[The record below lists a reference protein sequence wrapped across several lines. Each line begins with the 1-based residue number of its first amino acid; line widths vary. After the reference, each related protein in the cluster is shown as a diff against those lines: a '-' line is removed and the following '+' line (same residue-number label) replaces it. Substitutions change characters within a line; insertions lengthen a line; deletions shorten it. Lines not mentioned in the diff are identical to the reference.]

1 MAKQLNVNLAF
12 SADTSKVKAQL
23 QDLQNQLNRLT
34 LSSKTELGITKDI
47 EEASR
52 AAAELSV
59 HLKNATNQQTGT
71 LDFSKLNQSIKK
83 SGTSLQQYGRTLQ
96 SLGPQG
102 QQAFMSLAQAV
113 ANSEVPI
120 RRTNAMLREMGTTL
134 ANTARWQL
142 SSSMLHGF
150 MGAVQSAYGYA
161 QDLNESLNN
170 IRIVT
175 GQNIDEMAKFAEEAN
190 KAARAL
196 STTTTEYTNA
206 SLIYYQQG
214 LNDQQ
219 VKERTDITIKMANV
233 ARQSAEVVSD
243 QMTAVWNN
251 FYDGSKSLEHY
262 ADVMT
267 ALGAATASSTDEISE
282 GLNKFAAIAN
292 TVGLSYEYAASALAT
307 VTATTRQSADVVGT
321 AFKTLFARIQD
332 LELGKTLDDGTTL
345 GSYSQ
350 ALAKVGVQ
358 IKDTSGE
365 MKSMDTILEE
375 MAAKW
380 ETLGK
385 AEQIALAQSVAGVRQ
400 YTQLIALMDNWD
412 FMKQNLATSNAS
424 SGALQ
429 KQADIYAESW
439 EAAADRVTAAAE
451 NIYKALINDEFFID
465 LLNGVEKVITFVDH
479 LIDNLGGLKGVL
491 TAIGAIVTKVFAN
504 QISQGLTNITYNLKM
519 MTEKGRQAEKDARKK
534 FIDDAVESVPQSKE
548 YTTDIEK
555 AQQQSMRSQLELQ
568 QQYME
573 NADRMNAVEA
583 EVNKKMMD
591 RVSILRQQVV
601 EAERKKEIANKA
613 VDENEYDILT
623 DVAAFNIANP
633 DSQIDEK
640 PIHEYIAS
648 IKKAAEY
655 QDILASSGTKA
666 YQILTTEP
674 DKASAAMQELSK
686 ALDAVA
692 IDAKDLGDE
701 GVKAFQSLK
710 TALNNV
716 KNAKTPEELEKAI
729 EELNRELEILSKNS
743 GIQLKDVVS
752 PGTTKKV
759 DALTESLQKK
769 IKAQRESAESAEQA
783 RQAELKASESIK
795 KATGAQKGWSDMLV
809 ESANLAFSVASAFQ
823 MLSSAWDTIKD
834 PDVSGWDKFLSI
846 MMTLGMVIPTFISI
860 YKTLKSVISLET
872 VAKIA
877 NAAATM
883 AQTAAEQSYGQ
894 VKGQNNIKIKQSTK
908 ETWKDTW
915 NKLKN
920 KGQNIKDT
928 WNQKAFEAQGGT
940 IHKNGTS
947 SIKGRSGIISKAE
960 TSQLTSQA
968 GKQALKNLGTK
979 VGGAAIIV
987 AAVAAATMIAKAA
1000 IDHYNR
1006 FETAAKKAEETAN
1019 AMKATYETVASA
1031 EQEFRSNLDTYASG
1045 VDSLENLTKGTE
1057 EYKDAVRNANNE
1069 AIKLLNTYKNL
1080 KYEINDEG
1088 LIVIDETDLLNAKRE
1103 SLEKETKASI
1113 AAMQAQQDADN
1124 ARLKADKVNFQ
1135 RTQMKTGGVHWDD
1148 DDTTAVAGGVGAGAA
1163 LAGGAVAY
1171 TAIAAS
1177 NVWNPVGWAMLIAGA
1192 VAAVIGV
1199 GIAAFNNDADARE
1212 AQTLNALE
1220 EFSINNGGRDLTKEE
1235 IKAIADQQDSSGK
1248 LAESLLKDVDA
1259 TNNMIAEMRANAEA
1273 INRNN
1278 ELIANQLLQ
1287 NNDYVM
1293 GSEYSEEIVERSGLF
1308 YGQAYKEALAMV
1320 ESSGWGKTG
1329 ISKATGVNAEA
1340 KEIWSDYL
1348 TYAGL
1353 EDKGWQLVD
1362 TTGTDENRIFVYL
1375 DEQGQRQ
1382 EKTLVEMQ
1390 KMYAAYIAS
1399 SKTDINATQLVG
1411 YFKEWSEKQ
1420 GAVDQGIA
1428 AFLMNGN
1435 FEDATKNEA
1444 EAIQNEIATKYQGDT
1459 QAYLEAKLG
1468 DLSVVA
1474 EKLGYDNADALVNAF
1489 SSGLTNIDKAW
1500 NDIDFNGMSEEISKN
1515 VKISTAQSLEN
1526 TVKLMNA
1533 GQLGEEAGIMF
1544 TEGLNNLLANVKP
1557 EDQEEALSR
1566 IAEIDWTQW
1575 DAAEQIVTIMRNLG
1589 YEVDTTPAEWE
1600 NFVTQMNI
1608 ANGAVFDHAQAL
1620 KDIAKMTELV
1630 NDLSIGDIISKE
1642 DYNMLVQ
1649 YNDEVERYFRILG
1662 DGTYKVIGDPLDL
1675 IQEIGKGIDK
1685 SYADAVTGAETN
1697 YKNIQFRAGVD
1708 SNVKA
1713 TGYSRDQLSST
1724 SVGVVDTKTTT
1735 VQNDPNAGHYIL
1747 GFLTSVAQG
1756 MSGNGSYGAVHVDSP
1771 QANAQMYAGTT
1782 TSTTNIEGIKDVD
1795 LYGAQIDFIDQ
1806 YLTSY
1811 TDEQIQIWRD
1821 AANDPRSQKAKD
1833 AAAEVSEI
1841 VADYLEMYPT
1851 VVSGELD
1858 TAEKAVQDAKDKQ
1871 FSAEL
1876 DYAAT
1881 AQTAEQLDAMYE
1893 KNQIGDKAYNSAQL
1907 EFVQQEKWEGMDPNE
1922 VGEYADALMDAA
1934 KSSELLYDNMSQET
1948 AEDVALYTKKMNE
1961 GIKKLQEGFED
1972 WNSILDK
1979 SDKGSEEYTEAM
1991 NNMKDAMSDVL
2002 GVNEDFI
2009 SDKFILENLSLIE
2022 KAAEGSAEAI
2032 DDLAAALG
2040 QEIIYDI
2047 TIDGSQAEKDAL
2059 QAHADLQTKLS
2070 GKEVGFSVT
2079 ADMDTDGIITGAQQ
2093 VIDSAQMTVSEAQ
2106 AYFNSLG
2113 YEPVFETKE
2122 EPVEQ
2127 RVPITITQSRIIEE
2141 SDDGKTWKTATS
2153 SYQDGYD
2160 TFTGKMDVVAMSSD
2174 GKTPKI
2180 KELRKKSSGAMNNF
2194 SSSNAGGKSGGGSS
2208 KKASPTKKSDV
2219 VERYKEINDKISDSE
2234 KAMDDASKAADR
2246 LWGPARV
2253 KAIQDANAALE
2264 TNIALLKDKRAE
2276 AEYNL
2281 QTDKKALENTILKN
2295 AGISITDAMFDQ
2307 NGNFIAYNEILN
2319 GLYDELNQA
2328 ETEAGPE
2335 WSDKEQ
2341 EKIDGINDR
2350 ISAVKEA
2357 IADYDA
2363 TNSLIKEFD
2372 TKIKDGIYEWQDN
2385 NYEELNI
2392 ALEYKLEINE
2402 GSMKRIDYYLN
2413 KITDDIHATAE
2424 AFAYLS
2430 QQTSLYE
2437 NNLLNQNQYVND
2449 LTAAYTNGEISLQA
2463 YKEGLATAQNAV
2475 ISNLESLDQQKKAMQ
2490 EYYGNVIDMALDKIA
2505 LYTDEMEYLN
2515 SVLDHYSNITEL
2527 IGKQDDYAT
2536 KDTILRT
2543 KADNLQRE
2551 LQTQKELYEKFS
2563 LEAQKWESQMATAI
2577 EGSNEYETYKQNWQA
2592 AQEAANNAQ
2601 DAMLS
2606 KTEEW
2611 AEAMKAIVE
2620 NELAE
2625 MSDILEKSFTGG
2637 ISFDELMTSMER
2649 RNSLQEEYLTTTNK
2663 IYETNKLMRTAQQ
2676 AIDKTSNTV
2685 AKRRLQNFIKE
2696 TNQLQSQT
2704 KLSQYELEIQQAKYD
2719 LLLAEIA
2726 LEEAQRAKTTVR
2738 LARNDE
2744 GQFGYIYTADQNQIN
2759 DAEQTLA
2766 DALNSLYNIG
2776 LEGANEYQQKYAETL
2791 QESQDAITELTQM
2804 WMNGE
2809 ISSEEEFNR
2818 RKQEITE
2825 YYGEKLQQ
2833 YSELH
2838 TIALSAD
2845 SRVLTEAWSSDFI
2858 ERTVSVEMW
2867 RDKVDEYF
2875 ESAADSMQTWA
2886 QVCSQTL
2893 KNSDLDKWDEAI
2905 KKVDDRSKALVKTL
2919 IGEDGK
2925 SGVVGAMLSEVNTAG
2940 QVSAAHITI
2949 QNSID
2954 TTISKYEA
2962 LLNAIQLAHAE
2973 MTKEVKPKIDTS
2985 GGSYTPD
2992 SSYKTT
2998 DNTGNKG
3005 STGNTGG
3012 TGGNTGSKGDTG
3024 STKDTTLDPY
3034 YYSVKDKK
3042 VTGRSYAFAEIEASS
3057 VSTSKWRVLGNYLV
3071 EQTNN
3076 PNQER
3081 AVKVADY
3088 LAAMGLASLPNFAP
3102 LNTASS
3108 LLPFRLP
3115 GFDTGGYTG
3124 DWSGSYG
3131 KLAMLH
3137 KKELILKEGDT
3148 ENFLASMEL
3157 LERILS
3163 IIDLQSA
3170 NAQLGGMLSSPSYG
3184 NHATETI
3191 VEQNVHI
3198 EASFPGVSDRNELQE
3213 AFTNLINQASQYANR
3228 K

>member
-321 AFKTLFARIQD
+321 AFKTLFARVQD

-365 MKSMDTILEE
+365 MKSMDIILEE

-451 NIYKALINDEFFID
+451 SIYKALINDEFFID

-534 FIDDAVESVPQSKE
+534 FIDDAVEGVAPRKE
-548 YTTDIEK
+548 YTTDVEQ

-591 RVSILRQQVV
+591 RVSILRQQVI
-601 EAERKKEIANKA
+601 EAEKRKEAASKTIDDASYGIITDITAYNK
-613 VDENEYDILT
+613 
-623 DVAAFNIANP
+623 
-633 DSQIDEK
+633 
-640 PIHEYIAS
+640 IHEKEEGYVPVSYDQVYAKNIKPMKELVQLQVKIESGAKTAYDAMRAGSDSAEKAIAELN
-648 IKKAAEY
+648 K
-655 QDILASSGTKA
+655 QVQASSEISDEVK
-666 YQILTTEP
+666 QIFASL
-674 DKASAAMQELSK
+674 DKASTFDEVEAAVRALNQELGKTIGEHSGEIK
-686 ALDAVA
+686 NVIGPDAA
-692 IDAKDLGDE
+692 
-701 GVKAFQSLK
+701 
-710 TALNNV
+710 
-716 KNAKTPEELEKAI
+716 
-729 EELNRELEILSKNS
+729 
-743 GIQLKDVVS
+743 
-752 PGTTKKV
+752 KKV
-759 DALTESLQKK
+759 DQYVAAIRDKTRAELDSADATKQAEA
-769 IKAQRESAESAEQA
+769 AQR
-783 RQAELKASESIK
+783 KTSESIK
-795 KATGAQKGWSDMLV
+795 KATGAQKGWTDMLV

-860 YKTLKSVISLET
+860 YKTLKNVISLET
-872 VAKIA
+872 IAKIA

-920 KGQNIKDT
+920 KGKNVKDT
-928 WNQKAFEAQGGT
+928 WNKNAWDGLSKDEKLFRRDQYLKDNNLTWQKGKGYVDASGNQVKA
-940 IHKNGTS
+940 S
-947 SIKGRSGIISKAE
+947 SIKKALQSG
-960 TSQLTSQA
+960 A
-968 GKQALKNLGTK
+968 GKDALKGLGTK

-1124 ARLKADKVNFQ
+1124 ARLKANKVNFQ
-1135 RTQMKTGGVHWDD
+1135 RTQMKTGGVHWDE
-1148 DDTTAVAGGVGAGAA
+1148 DDTTAVAGGVGAGTA

-1212 AQTLNALE
+1212 TQTLNALE
-1220 EFSINNGGRDLTKEE
+1220 ELSINNGGRDLTKEE
-1235 IKAIADQQDSSGK
+1235 IKAIADEQDSSGK
-1248 LAESLLKDVDA
+1248 LAESLLKDIDA
-1259 TNNMIAEMRANAEA
+1259 TNNMIAEMRANTEA

-1293 GSEYSEEIVERSGLF
+1293 GSEYSNEIVERSGLF
-1308 YGQAYKEALAMV
+1308 YGQAYEEALAKV
-1320 ESSGWGKTG
+1320 EASGWGKDG
-1329 ISKATGVNAEA
+1329 IAQIDGANEQA
-1340 KEIWSDYL
+1340 KIVWQEYL
-1348 TYAGL
+1348 QYAGL
-1353 EDKGWQLVD
+1353 SDKNLQLVD
-1362 TTGTDENRIFVYL
+1362 TTGTDNNRIFVYL

-1390 KMYAAYIAS
+1390 KTQAAWIAS
-1399 SKTDINATQLVG
+1399 TKTDANANQLVS
-1411 YFKEWSEKQ
+1411 YFKEWSEKP
-1420 GAVDQGIA
+1420 GAADQGIA

-1444 EAIQNEIATKYQGDT
+1444 EAIQNEIVAQYNGDAK
-1459 QAYLEAKLG
+1459 AYLEAKLG
-1468 DLSVVA
+1468 DLGAAA
-1474 EKLGYDNADALVNAF
+1474 EKLGYDNVDTMVNAF
-1489 SSGLTNIDKAW
+1489 TSGLTNIDKAW
-1500 NDIDFNGMSEEISKN
+1500 NSIDFNGLSIEIAKN
-1515 VKISTAQSLEN
+1515 IKISAAQSLEN
-1526 TVKLMNA
+1526 VVRLMNA
-1533 GQLGEEAGIMF
+1533 GQLGEEAGVMF
-1544 TEGLNNLLANVKP
+1544 IEGLNNLLANVKP
-1557 EDQEEALSR
+1557 EDQEAALSR
-1566 IAEIDWTQW
+1566 IAAIDWTQW
-1575 DAAEQIVTIMRNLG
+1575 NAAAQIVTIMRDLG
-1589 YEVDTTPAEWE
+1589 YEVDTTSVEWE

-1608 ANGAVFDHAQAL
+1608 ANGAIFDHAQAL
-1620 KDIAKMTELV
+1620 KDIAKITELA
-1630 NDLSIGDIISKE
+1630 NDLSIGDIVSKE

-1662 DGTYKVIGDPLDL
+1662 DGTYKVVGDPLDL
-1675 IQEIGKGIDK
+1675 MQEIGKGIDK
-1685 SYADAVTGAETN
+1685 SYADAVTGAEIN
-1697 YKNIQFRAGVD
+1697 YNNIKFRAGVD
-1708 SNVKA
+1708 ANVKA

-1724 SVGVVDTKTTT
+1724 SVGVVDVKGEWIK
-1735 VQNDPNAGHYIL
+1735 DPANLGTYLQWLPNHILSLGDAKVSDFQTQHYKE
-1747 GFLTSVAQG
+1747 TE
-1756 MSGNGSYGAVHVDSP
+1756 
-1771 QANAQMYAGTT
+1771 
-1782 TSTTNIEGIKDVD
+1782 IEGIKDTG
-1795 LYGAQIDFIDQ
+1795 LYNAQIDFIDK

-1811 TDEQIQIWRD
+1811 TDAQLQVWRD
-1821 AANDPRSQKAKD
+1821 AANDPQSQKAKD

-1851 VVSGELD
+1851 VVSSELD

-1881 AQTAEQLDAMYE
+1881 AQTAGQLDAMYE
-1893 KNQIGDKAYNSAQL
+1893 KNQIGDQAYNSAQL

-1934 KSSELLYDNMSQET
+1934 KSSELLYDNMSQEA

-1972 WNSILDK
+1972 WNSVLDQ
-1979 SDKGSEEYTEAM
+1979 SDEGSEEYIEAM

-2009 SDKFILENLSLIE
+2009 SDKFILDNLSLIE

-2113 YEPVFETKE
+2113 YEPVFDTKE

-2153 SYQDGYD
+2153 SYQNGYD
-2160 TFTGKMDVVAMSSD
+2160 TFTGTMDVVAMSSN

-2194 SSSNAGGKSGGGSS
+2194 SSSNPGGQSGGGSS
-2208 KKASPTKKSDV
+2208 KKASPTKKSNV

-2234 KAMDDASKAADR
+2234 KVMDDTSKAADR

-2253 KAIQDANAALE
+2253 KAIQDVNAALE

-2363 TNSLIKEFD
+2363 TNSLIKELD

-2413 KITDDIHATAE
+2413 KISDDIHATAE

-2463 YKEGLATAQNAV
+2463 YKEGLATAQDAV

-2490 EYYGNVIDMALDKIA
+2490 EYYGNIIDMALDKIT
-2505 LYTDEMEYLN
+2505 LYTNEMEYLN

-2536 KDTILRT
+2536 KNTILRT

-2606 KTEEW
+2606 KTEGW

-2696 TNQLQSQT
+2696 TNQLQNQT

-2738 LARNDE
+2738 LTRNDE

-2766 DALNSLYNIG
+2766 DALNNLYNIG

-2825 YYGEKLQQ
+2825 YYGDKLQQ

-2858 ERTVSVEMW
+2858 ERTASVEMW

-2875 ESAADSMQTWA
+2875 ESAAGSMQTWA

-2905 KKVDDRSKALVKTL
+2905 KKVDDRSKALAKTL

-2925 SGVVGAMLSEVNTAG
+2925 SGIVGAMLSEVNTAG

-3198 EASFPGVSDRNELQE
+3198 EASFPGISDRNELQE